1 MSAIGV
7 IIIVIAVLIVA
18 GLISL
23 AIVGRRPQH
32 LAFRAQSRSAR
43 FEAIRKAAAEDVAE
57 IEEGREEVRPDA
69 PGLRED
75 DL

>member
-1 MSAIGV
+1 MATVGV
-7 IIIVIAVLIVA
+7 IILVVVVLIVA
-18 GLISL
+18 GLVIL
-23 AIVGRRPQH
+23 AILGRRPQH
-32 LAFRAQSRSAR
+32 LAFTPRTRSAR

-57 IEEGREEVRPDA
+57 IEEDREEVRRDA